1 MINLVYSGKDAS
13 KIKKDIQKILQD
25 LSALFMVDSHG
36 VTIRIHENRLSFNRQ
51 LNRKTPDWL
60 VANASNN
67 KEIDILSPD
76 SMKNESSHKSSEFLQ
91 IIKHE
96 ISHLFVDEI
105 SKGSAVPKW
114 LNEGLASYI
123 AKQHKN
129 NIKSVYID
137 DKFSKKLATPKGW
150 NDNLNYK
157 AYDISSYFVSYLI
170 KKYTFKK
177 ILKLISSLNKNYD
190 YISFKN
196 IFYKIYLK
204 DLEEVELLFIQ
215 YINK

>member
-1 MINLVYSGKDAS
+1 MINLIYSGKDAS

-25 LSALFMVDSHG
+25 LSILFSVSIHNI
-36 VTIRIHENRLSFNRQ
+36 TIRIHENRLSFNKQ
-51 LNRKTPDWL
+51 LNKETPDWL

-67 KEIDILSPD
+67 KEIDILSPI

-96 ISHLFVDEI
+96 ISHLFVEEI

-123 AKQHKN
+123 AKQNRNKIE
-129 NIKSVYID
+129 NIYID

-150 NDNLNYK
+150 NDNINYN
-157 AYDISSYFVSYLI
+157 AYNISSFFVSYLI
-170 KKYTFKK
+170 KKYSFEK

-190 YISFKN
+190 YVGFKN
-196 IFYKIYLK
+196 TFHKIYLK
-204 DLEEVELLFIQ
+204 NLEEVEASFIQ